1 MRVIYLFTPYC
12 INAYTMRH
20 TLLASLCLVL
30 AIAPAVAAE
39 TPWQEVAPGVK
50 LRLISSGKVA
60 PDGTTLLGLEI
71 NMPETTKTYW
81 RVPGDT
87 GLPTVLDFAGSSGV
101 TSHEIVWPYPTRDQ
115 TESYL
120 DYVYFGPT
128 VLPIEVKLAGQHA
141 SAEVSAVLGVCSD
154 ICVPAQAKFSLE
166 LDDSADMPNGLRL
179 RQSVADAPIAWS
191 DEAQPLGELELRAD
205 ERTLAV
211 HVLDPTL
218 DPDSIIAATADGEPL
233 FGAPQKS
240 PEPDLVLLPIQGKG
254 DPAELVGRDVQL
266 TFITD
271 MGAYE
276 LTRTVPSPKG
286 Q

>member
-1 MRVIYLFTPYC
+1 MQLP
-12 INAYTMRH
+12 MRH
-20 TLLASLCLVL
+20 IPLATLACLIAL
-30 AIAPAVAAE
+30 APAFAAE

-50 LRLISSGKVA
+50 LRLISSGKIA

-71 NMPETTKTYW
+71 NMPENTKTYW

-87 GLPTVLDFAGSSGV
+87 GLPTELDFTGSIGV
-101 TSHEIVWPYPTRDQ
+101 ASHEIVWPYPTLDQ

-128 VLPIEVKLAGQHA
+128 VLPVEVQLTGKEA
-141 SAEVSAVLGVCSD
+141 SVQVSAVLGVCSD
-154 ICVPAQAKFSLE
+154 ICIPAQARFSLE
-166 LDDSADMPNGLRL
+166 LDGKSDMPNGLRL
-179 RQSVADAPIAWS
+179 RQSVANAPIAW
-191 DEAQPLGELELRAD
+191 DGADQPLSELELRIGD
-205 ERTLAV
+205 RMLAV
-211 HVLDPTL
+211 RVLDPTL
-218 DPDSIIAATADGEPL
+218 DADTIIAATADGEPL

-240 PEPDLVLLPIQGKG
+240 PEADLVLLPIQGKG
-254 DPAELVGRDVQL
+254 DLSKLVGRDVQL

-276 LTRTVPSPKG
+276 LTRTVPSPQG

>member
-1 MRVIYLFTPYC
+1 MRQIP
-12 INAYTMRH
+12 
-20 TLLASLCLVL
+20 LAALACVL
-30 AIAPAVAAE
+30 ACAPAFAAE

-50 LRLISSGKVA
+50 LRLISSGKIA

-71 NMPETTKTYW
+71 NMPENTKTYW

-87 GLPTVLDFAGSSGV
+87 GLPTELDFTGSSGV
-101 TSHEIVWPYPTRDQ
+101 ASHEIVWPYPTRDQ
-115 TESYL
+115 TENYL

-128 VLPIEVKLAGQHA
+128 VLPVEVKLTGKEA
-141 SAEVSAVLGVCSD
+141 SVDVSAVLGVCSD
-154 ICVPAQAKFSLE
+154 ICIPAQAKFSLD
-166 LDDSADMPNGLRL
+166 LTGQSDMPNGLRL
-179 RQSVADAPIAWS
+179 RQSIADAPIAW
-191 DEAQPLGELELRAD
+191 DGATQPLSELELRTQD
-205 ERTLAV
+205 RMLAV
-211 HVLDPTL
+211 RVLDPTL
-218 DPDSIIAATADGEPL
+218 DPDTIIAATADGEPL

-254 DPAELVGRDVQL
+254 DLAKLVGRDVQL

-276 LTRTVPSPKG
+276 LTRTVPSPQG

>member
-1 MRVIYLFTPYC
+1 MRQTP
-12 INAYTMRH
+12 
-20 TLLASLCLVL
+20 LAALCLVL
-30 AIAPAVAAE
+30 AAAPAFAAE

-50 LRLISSGKVA
+50 LRLISSGTVA
-60 PDGTTLLGLEI
+60 ADGTTLLGLEI

-101 TSHEIVWPYPTRDQ
+101 NSHEIVWPYPTRDQ

-128 VLPIEVKLAGQHA
+128 VLPVAVKLAGKQA
-141 SAEVSAVLGVCSD
+141 SVEVSAALGVCSD
-154 ICVPAQAKFSLE
+154 ICIPAQAKFSLE
-166 LDDSADMPNGLRL
+166 LDGQADMPNGLRL
-179 RQSVADAPIAWS
+179 RQSVADAPIVWS
-191 DEAQPLGELELRAD
+191 DQAQPLGELELRVN
-205 ERTLAV
+205 ERMLAIR
-211 HVLDPTL
+211 VLDPAL
-218 DPDSIIAATADGEPL
+218 DPDTIIAATADGEPL

-254 DPAELVGRDVQL
+254 DLTKLVGRDVQL

-276 LTRTVPSPKG
+276 LMRTVPAPQG